1 AEKVGNEIQPVLRG
15 CGERLR
21 PTLKGHGG
29 PAARVTSTVT
39 VSAVSLRA
47 ARRER
52 AGGRACS
59 RLMVC
64 VRVRTPGRRGGV
76 RGKCRRTGRQP
87 GRFAAVPWTAY
98 ARGEPAWRAHRPPRR
113 RRLRTGPSAKHQGLL
128 RLRCPGGVWLTD
140 LSRATLACGCGQ
152 GADRSR
158 ARPTAAGVSRATPTT
173 SCTVA

>member
-1 AEKVGNEIQPVLRG
+1 MSPVQGRWPGASRRTADTPCDVAKPRGYRRTPGTPLRRDSLPPAFGGHTHPEAGPAEKVGNEIQPVLRG

-98 ARGEPAWRAHRPPRR
+98 ARGEPAWR
-113 RRLRTGPSAKHQGLL
+113 
-128 RLRCPGGVWLTD
+128 
-140 LSRATLACGCGQ
+140 
-152 GADRSR
+152 
-158 ARPTAAGVSRATPTT
+158 
-173 SCTVA
+173 